1 MERKSLKTAISE
13 LQKKVS
19 EVTNN
24 SNHTEKMKNLLIGRE
39 LNNLSL
45 NIRRK
50 SYLMDIGSDELTLV
64 SNICGSLED
73 KSFEQ
78 KLMHLLT
85 GADERTKYFTE
96 S

>member
-1 MERKSLKTAISE
+1 MKRESLKTAIDE
-13 LQKKVS
+13 LQKKVL
-19 EVTNN
+19 EITNN
-24 SNHTEKMKNLLIGRE
+24 SNHTTKMKNLLIGRE

-85 GADERTKYFTE
+85 GADERARYFE

>member
-1 MERKSLKTAISE
+1 MKRKSLKTAISE
-13 LQKKVS
+13 LQKKVL
-19 EVTNN
+19 EITNN

-45 NIRRK
+45 SIRRK

-64 SNICGSLED
+64 SNICDSLED